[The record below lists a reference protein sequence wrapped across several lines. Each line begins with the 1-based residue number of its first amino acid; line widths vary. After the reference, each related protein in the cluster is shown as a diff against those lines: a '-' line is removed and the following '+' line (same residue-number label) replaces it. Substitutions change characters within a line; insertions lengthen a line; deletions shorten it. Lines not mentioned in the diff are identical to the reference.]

1 MLKFENTEIDNCFS
15 ITSDIMEDERG
26 YFQVTYH
33 KELFAHHKG
42 YFCNFV
48 QENESYSKYGTIR
61 GLHFQKK
68 EHSQTKMVR
77 CPHGKI
83 LDVVVDLRP
92 KSPTYNKV
100 VVFELFKPNVALF
113 IPKGCA
119 HGFSVLSPDAILQY
133 KIDRPY
139 NKESEGGVRF
149 DDPTFNIDW
158 RIPKND
164 MIISDKDLNLPYFS

>member
-1 MLKFENTEIDNCFS
+1 MLKFEDTEITNCFV
-15 ITSDIMEDERG
+15 ITSNLFEDDRG
-26 YFQVTYH
+26 YFHVPFH
-33 KELFAHHKG
+33 KDLFAHQKG
-42 YFCNFV
+42 YFTSFT

-68 EHSQTKMVR
+68 EHAQSKMVR
-77 CPHGKI
+77 CPYGKI

-92 KSPTYNKV
+92 KSLSYKKV
-100 VVFELFKPNVALF
+100 LMFELFKPNITIF

-119 HGFSVLSPDAILQY
+119 HGFSVLSEEAILQY
-133 KIDRPY
+133 KVDRPY

-158 RIPKND
+158 KIPQKD
-164 MIISDKDLNLPYFS
+164 IIISEKDLSLPYFS